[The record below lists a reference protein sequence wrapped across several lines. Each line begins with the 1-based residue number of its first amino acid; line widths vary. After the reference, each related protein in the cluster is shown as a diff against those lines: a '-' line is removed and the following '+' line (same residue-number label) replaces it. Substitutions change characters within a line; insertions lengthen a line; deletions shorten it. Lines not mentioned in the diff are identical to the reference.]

1 MARTKP
7 AEQRRSELLDAAEQ
21 LLAQKGIVA
30 VTVEDITQAAGVS
43 KGTFYSYFRARE
55 DVLAALRA
63 RYIDTLLDA
72 QNEAMSRLHPDDWA
86 GRIETWLVAGIRIY
100 LHDPDKHNTLF
111 HLPHGSTG
119 SDGGGGGGEEIG
131 YRHVEELKSLLRAG
145 RDAGALRVVDPES
158 TAVLLYGSIHHGAD
172 YLFHAADPALT
183 ERVIVEL
190 RRWCRSF
197 IAPEP

>member
-21 LLAQKGIVA
+21 LLAQKGIAA

-55 DVLAALRA
+55 DVLGALRA
-63 RYIDTLLDA
+63 RYIETLLDA
-72 QNEAMSRLHPDDWA
+72 QNEAMSLLHPDDWA
-86 GRIETWLVAGIRIY
+86 GRIETWLVAGIRTF
-100 LHDPDKHNTLF
+100 LLDPAKHNTLF

-119 SDGGGGGGEEIG
+119 DDAGSEEVG
-131 YRHVEELKSLLRAG
+131 FQHVEVLRSLLTAG
-145 RDAGALRVVDPES
+145 RDAGGLRVVDPES

-183 ERVIVEL
+183 ERVIAEV

-197 IAPEP
+197 ILPEL